1 MEPIQDDIET
11 VLTPEYL
18 AQMFHETYERL
29 ALVYTYETR
38 RESRVPWSV
47 VPEPNRS
54 LMLAVATEVLDDIKA
69 ELAPALDRL
78 VAERDRLQAEAI
90 RVYTSHLHLCSM
102 RPCSCGAYSSLVEAL
117 TKTTEESG

>member
-29 ALVYTYETR
+29 APVYTYETR
-38 RESRVPWSV
+38 RESRVPWAA

-78 VAERDRLQAEAI
+78 VAERD
-90 RVYTSHLHLCSM
+90 
-102 RPCSCGAYSSLVEAL
+102 SLVAYLGETADAIENHNVKRKEVAAL
-117 TKTTEESG
+117 LRKTQARYV